1 MCIYTNGLYIH
12 AGPPTDVAAEL
23 TSPTTIRVTRRSPIQ
38 GTTVTGY
45 IIHYTDRDG
54 EKTYTAVADSD
65 ELTIEHCGENVN
77 ISIAALSSQYLPSE
91 PQIIHL
97 TLRKIITGYVM
108 SWLHIVIVFSLG
120 YQ

>member
-1 MCIYTNGLYIH
+1 M
-12 AGPPTDVAAEL
+12 
-23 TSPTTIRVTRRSPIQ
+23 
-38 GTTVTGY
+38 TGY
-45 IIHYTDRDG
+45 VIHYTNKDG
-54 EKTYTAVADSD
+54 EKTNTTVADSD
-65 ELTIEHCGENVN
+65 ELTIDHCGENVN
-77 ISIAALSSQYLPSE
+77 TSIAALSQYLSSE